1 MRLSRSLTTF
11 TLFALAGPAFA
22 QIYSD
27 HYAVILKDPP
37 VAGRFGGREAAQST
51 AAQVY
56 RGQLAVTQAAVR
68 RQIESRKITAV
79 ESVDTVLNAIFV
91 ATTPDRIAE
100 LRAIPDVL
108 DVVRL
113 PLLHPELNR
122 ATQLMNAPAAWTV
135 LGGQG
140 SAGAGMKIAVLDSGI
155 DQTHPALQDSS
166 LTAPS
171 GFPKCTD
178 GHPEDCA
185 YTNSKVI
192 VARSYVRL
200 LAPGPAAA
208 SRPDDFSPRDRV
220 GHGSA
225 VASVAAANTATGAV
239 QIMGMAPKAFLGNYK
254 IFGSPFVN
262 DVFPGS
268 VVLKALDD
276 ATKDGMDVIE
286 LSSGFP
292 ALTGPLDTGTAC
304 GLAAGTPCDPVAT
317 GFENAAKA
325 GAIIVVSAG
334 NNGSDGINYPVF
346 GSITS
351 PATAPDVISVGA
363 TGNSHFFNPA
373 VSVSGG
379 PSNVQNLAGALGDDS
394 TSPGGA
400 WAFPALDVSK
410 ISADTYGCSTLPA
423 GSLNGVFAIVQR
435 SVVGSSTACSFA
447 TKVDNAVNAGANGV
461 ILYMSDSSALVAPGS
476 LDNNFVPV
484 IMISLAD
491 GNNLKAYVNSNPS
504 APVTIDPSAIEED
517 DTADANQLASFSS
530 FGPNPGDLSIKPDL
544 VATGGD
550 FNGLWIYMA
559 AQNYDPLGDIY
570 SSTRFNAAAGTS
582 FAAPMVAGAAALV
595 KQKHPTWTA
604 AQIKSALVN
613 TSAQDTTMDDSGNPV
628 DVEWMGAGR
637 LDAGAAIN
645 ASVLVSPVSISFG
658 AIGAAPSGLSKQLTV
673 TNVGSSS
680 VTLTVAVVPGAA
692 SATGNL
698 STATNPT
705 VDKSS
710 LTLAAGASG
719 TVTVTLSGSLPQAGT
734 YTGAITLK
742 ATGVSLTVPYMYLV
756 SGGAANGYVLT
767 CVCNQGG
774 SFFEGIVGQQPYDPL
789 TPLRPASLGVSV
801 TDAAGL
807 PVSGVTVTWSAR
819 PRTAVT
825 FQNTA
830 GTTNAYGIALTDV
843 TIAQTGNIT
852 VIASAAGQTWTF
864 DGFGRTQPTISSGGV
879 VDNNLGTSPIAPG
892 SYISIYGTGLADV
905 GVIDTASAAFS
916 PITPNGYAL
925 PLNLDGV
932 TVSFDTSNGGS
943 YAGHITFV
951 SPTQVN
957 VQVPWELL
965 GQSSTQVKVTIDS
978 YSYGTVVTVPV
989 ADTVPSFFQN
999 SGIAAARDQNFA
1011 VITASNPVKRG
1022 GVVQL
1027 YLNGLGPVSNQPN
1040 SGEPASGD
1048 PNHLATTNNPPTVT
1062 IGGQTAQV
1070 VFSGLAPGFPGLY
1083 QINAVVPT
1091 GINASNTTQ
1100 VSVSI
1105 GGKTTQTSTLPV
1117 N

>member
-1 MRLSRSLTTF
+1 MRLARYLF
-11 TLFALAGPAFA
+11 TSVAFVVAAVPAVA

-27 HYAVILKDPP
+27 HYAVILKDSP
-37 VAGRFGGREAAQST
+37 VAGRFAGREAMQSA
-51 AAQVY
+51 AAQNY
-56 RGQLAVTQAAVR
+56 RAQVASTQAAVR
-68 RQIESRKITAV
+68 RQIESRNITAV

-91 ATTPDRIAE
+91 STTPDRIAE
-100 LRAIPDVL
+100 LRAMPEVL

-113 PLLHPELNR
+113 PLMHPLLNR
-122 ATQLMNAPAAWTV
+122 ATQLMNAPAAWSA

-140 SAGAGMKIAVLDSGI
+140 SAGQGMKIGILDSGI
-155 DQTHPALQDSS
+155 DQTHPAFQDQS
-166 LTAPS
+166 LTPPS

-185 YTNSKVI
+185 YTNNKVI
-192 VARSYVRL
+192 VARSYARL
-200 LAPGPAAA
+200 LAPGPAAT

-225 VASVAAANTATGAV
+225 VASVAAANAASGAV
-239 QIMGMAPKAFLGNYK
+239 TITGMAPKAFLGNYK

-276 ATKDGMDVIE
+276 ATKDGMDVIQ

-292 ALTGPLDTGTAC
+292 AMSGPLDTGAAC
-304 GLAAGTPCDPVAT
+304 GLAAGSPCDPVAT

-334 NNGSDGINYPVF
+334 NNGSDGVNYPVF
-346 GSITS
+346 GSISS
-351 PATAPDVISVGA
+351 PATAPDVIAVGS
-363 TGNSHFFNPA
+363 TGNSHFFDPA
-373 VSVSGG
+373 VSVTGG
-379 PSNVQNLAGALGDDS
+379 PSNLQKIAGALGDD
-394 TSPGGA
+394 TSAPVGA
-400 WAFPALDVSK
+400 WTFPAVDVSK
-410 ISADTYGCSTLPA
+410 ISSDTYGCSSFPA
-423 GSLNGVFAIVQR
+423 GSLNGVFAIIQR
-435 SVVGSSTACSFA
+435 SVVGSATACSFA

-461 ILYMSDSSALVAPGS
+461 ILYMSDSSTLVAPGN
-476 LDNNFVPV
+476 LDTNFVPV

-491 GNNLKAYVNSNPS
+491 GNNLKSYVNSNPA
-504 APVTIDPSAIEED
+504 APVIIDPSAIEQD

-550 FNGLWIYMA
+550 FNFLWVYMA
-559 AQNYDPLGDIY
+559 AQNYDPLGDLF
-570 SSTRFNAAAGTS
+570 SSNRYASAAGTS
-582 FAAPMVAGAAALV
+582 FASPMVAGAAALV

-613 TSAQDTTMDDSGNPV
+613 TSAQNTTMDDSGNNV

-637 LDAGAAIN
+637 LDAGAAIG
-645 ASVLVSPVSISFG
+645 ATVLVSPVSVSFG
-658 AIGAAPSGLSKQLTV
+658 ALSAAPSGLSKQLTV

-698 STATNPT
+698 SPATNPAL
-705 VDKSS
+705 DKTS
-710 LTLAAGASG
+710 LTLAPNASG
-719 TVTVTLSGSLPQAGT
+719 TVTLTLSGTLPQAGT
-734 YTGAITLK
+734 YTGAVTLK

-756 SGGAANGYVLT
+756 SGGAATGYVLT
-767 CVCNQGG
+767 CVCNQGNA
-774 SFFEGIVGQQPYDPL
+774 FFEGIVGQQPFDPL
-789 TPLRPASLGVSV
+789 NTLRPASLGVIV

-807 PVSGVTVTWSAR
+807 PVANVPVTWSAR

-830 GTTNAYGIALTDV
+830 SATNQYGIALTDV

-852 VIASAAGQTWTF
+852 VTASAAGQTWEF

-879 VDNNLGTSPIAPG
+879 VDNNLGSSPIAPG
-892 SYISIYGTGLADV
+892 SYISIYGAGLADT

-932 TVSFDTSNGGS
+932 TVSFDTANGS

-957 VQVPWELL
+957 VQAPWELQ
-965 GQSSTQVKVTIDS
+965 GQSSAQVKVTIDS
-978 YSYGTVVTVPV
+978 YSYGNVVTVPV

-999 SGIAAARDQNFA
+999 GGIVAARDQNFA
-1011 VITASNPVKRG
+1011 AISAGNPVKRG
-1022 GVVQL
+1022 AVVQL

-1048 PNHLATTNNPPTVT
+1048 PSHLATTNAAPTVT
-1062 IGGQTAQV
+1062 IGGQQAQV
-1070 VFSGLAPGFPGLY
+1070 SFSGLAPGFPGLY
-1083 QINAVVPT
+1083 QINATVPS
-1091 GINASNTTQ
+1091 GISAGTAQIT
-1100 VSVSI
+1100 VSI
-1105 GGKTTQTSTLPV
+1105 GGKTTQTSGLPV